1 MKGRFL
7 GIIAVLTILFSF
19 GFNEARAQRHDGRYR
34 HHKSELRHHKKRHHH
49 PRYIRPRRP
58 VAVHHGA
65 GRHHLSYRERRA
77 IERHHKMAIREH
89 KRALKH
95 SKNIRRI
102 HTYGYVRH

>member
-19 GFNEARAQRHDGRYR
+19 GINEAQAQRHGSRYGHR
-34 HHKSELRHHKKRHHH
+34 PSELRHHPKKKYHH
-49 PRYIRPRRP
+49 PKHIRARRP
-58 VAVHHGA
+58 VGYHGVR
-65 GRHHLSYRERRA
+65 GRHMSIRERRA
-77 IERHHKMAIREH
+77 VERHHKMAIREH

-102 HTYGYVRH
+102 HSYGYVRH